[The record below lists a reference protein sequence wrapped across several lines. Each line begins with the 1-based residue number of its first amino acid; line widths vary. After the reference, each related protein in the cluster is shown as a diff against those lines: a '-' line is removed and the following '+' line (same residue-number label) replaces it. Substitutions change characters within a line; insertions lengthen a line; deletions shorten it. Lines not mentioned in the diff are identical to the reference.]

1 MSKWC
6 IDPNAEVE
14 PDQTYDEEGALDEP
28 LGPDTD
34 SGSQSDAIDTLYGA
48 PGTGDDPL
56 GEYGQD
62 YEDLPPPPIALPV
75 DSFEQ
80 AESSYNKY
88 DILIWILSSILDQHF
103 KHNFHLYCQAGLI
116 IS

>member
-88 DILIWILSSILDQHF
+88 DIF
-103 KHNFHLYCQAGLI
+103 KSNFFK
-116 IS
+116 